1 MAEYPLG
8 RQRVR
13 SRGRLRE
20 APMDQDQ
27 LVKQLGYG
35 ISDDGRTVELRCYR
49 ADGTIA
55 HLWFDCD
62 SLANVALGIEGVAGM
77 ALRQQRSALKALTRA
92 RSTRS
97 RQRLSSTFKVARRPT
112 VALSCLS
119 S

>member
-1 MAEYPLG
+1 
-8 RQRVR
+8 
-13 SRGRLRE
+13 
-20 APMDQDQ
+20 MDQDQ
-27 LVKQLGYG
+27 LVKQVGYG
-35 ISDDGRTVELRCYR
+35 ISEDGRTVELRCYR
-49 ADGTIA
+49 YNGTIV
-55 HLWFDCD
+55 HLWFDYD

-97 RQRLSSTFKVARRPT
+97 QQRLSSTFRAARRWT